1 MLILSAILLAAL
13 FLLFSLLFHHLY
25 YYYYHCRTDICFLIF
40 SLSECLDVIAAAVK
54 VPVVPASTLKVTAA
68 VSDLGS
74 LYQAVNS
81 LSGLSLSITD
91 NDSNSSK
98 GGEKSSE
105 KSGDKGSEKGSGRSK
120 KSAANSSADKI
131 SSNDSLI
138 NDKFSTTNETVND
151 KESNNN
157 GNYNFSNTDDYIVR
171 LSEVYN
177 DDATSVILRIKMPT
191 EFVDFFTKKVIDS
204 CRGNA
209 EVEKEVEEKVDN
221 EVENDS
227 PIVVDFFEKE
237 LESDEDY

>member
-1 MLILSAILLAAL
+1 M
-13 FLLFSLLFHHLY
+13 
-25 YYYYHCRTDICFLIF
+25 
-40 SLSECLDVIAAAVK
+40 K

-81 LSGLSLSITD
+81 LSGLSLSIAD
-91 NDSNSSK
+91 NDSSSSK
-98 GGEKSSE
+98 GSE
-105 KSGDKGSEKGSGRSK
+105 KGSEKGSGKSK
-120 KSAANSSADKI
+120 KSAANSIADKI
-131 SSNDSLI
+131 SSNDSLN
-138 NDKFSTTNETVND
+138 NDKYSVANETVND

-157 GNYNFSNTDDYIVR
+157 GNYNFSNTGDYIVR

-191 EFVDFFTKKVIDS
+191 EFVEFFTKKVTDS

-227 PIVVDFFEKE
+227 PIELDFFEE
-237 LESDEDY
+237 QIESDEDY

>member
-1 MLILSAILLAAL
+1 M
-13 FLLFSLLFHHLY
+13 
-25 YYYYHCRTDICFLIF
+25 
-40 SLSECLDVIAAAVK
+40 K

-81 LSGLSLSITD
+81 LSGLSLSIAD
-91 NDSNSSK
+91 NDSSSSK

-105 KSGDKGSEKGSGRSK
+105 KSSEKGSGKSK
-120 KSAANSSADKI
+120 KSAANSIADKI
-131 SSNDSLI
+131 SSNDSLN
-138 NDKFSTTNETVND
+138 NDKYSVANETVND

-191 EFVDFFTKKVIDS
+191 EFVEFFTKKVTDS
-204 CRGNA
+204 SRGNA

-221 EVENDS
+221 EVVNDS
-227 PIVVDFFEKE
+227 PIASDFFDEQSE
-237 LESDEDY
+237 GDEDY